1 MNLRFLCAQPANTY
15 YIWQVE
21 LMISNFV
28 SMGINPN
35 MMDIVCS
42 IENNHIPE
50 DWIELAKKYP
60 ARFFFYNDT
69 RLTRHYISS
78 IRPNIIKQHFI
89 AHPYLK
95 DDAIFYHDSDI
106 VFTRPIN
113 WDQFLHDDKWY
124 GSDCRWYIGH
134 DYIVSKGMEELSLM
148 CNIVNMSRKSICD
161 NELNSIG
168 AQYLMKGVDQYYWEK
183 VERDSETLF
192 NDVSHLINKKKAEH
206 PNINPLQI
214 WCADMWAVLWNGWQR
229 GYETICHP
237 DLEFSW
243 ATSIESDWDKYAIMH
258 NAGVLNTDTKYFY
271 KSAYMTS
278 KPPKDLVIEKG
289 SCSYR
294 YYELLKQIL

>member
-21 LMISNFV
+21 LLVSNFI

-35 MMDIVCS
+35 TMDIICS
-42 IENNHIPE
+42 IEKNIIPPE
-50 DWIELAKKYP
+50 WIDLAKKYP
-60 ARFFFYNDT
+60 ARFFFYNDLRT
-69 RLTRHYISS
+69 SKRYISS
-78 IRPNIIKQHFI
+78 VRPNILKQHFA

-95 DDAIFYHDSDI
+95 DDAIFYHDCDI
-106 VFTRPIN
+106 VLTRPID
-113 WDQFLHDDKWY
+113 WDKFLHDDKWY

-134 DYIVSKGMEELSLM
+134 DYIAGKGMEELTLM
-148 CNIVNMSRKSICD
+148 CNIVNIPKKLVSD

-168 AQYLMKGVDQYYWEK
+168 AQYLMKGIDEYFWDK
-183 VERDSETLF
+183 VERDCDRMFSE
-192 NDVSHLINKKKAEH
+192 VSDLILNKKSKYPDIH
-206 PNINPLQI
+206 PLQI

-229 GYETICHP
+229 GYETVCHP
-237 DLEFSW
+237 ELEFSW
-243 ATSIESDWDKYAIMH
+243 ATSIESDWDKHAIMH

-271 KSAYMTS
+271 KSAYINS
-278 KPPKDLVIEKG
+278 IPPKDLVIEKG